1 MDSVLFLQLQCLRR
15 TFFKKEVTFKVSEI
29 YDEVLL
35 LNLKVFYVKQSLL
48 LLLLLSLYYLLL

>member
-15 TFFKKEVTFKVSEI
+15 TFFKREVTLKVSEI